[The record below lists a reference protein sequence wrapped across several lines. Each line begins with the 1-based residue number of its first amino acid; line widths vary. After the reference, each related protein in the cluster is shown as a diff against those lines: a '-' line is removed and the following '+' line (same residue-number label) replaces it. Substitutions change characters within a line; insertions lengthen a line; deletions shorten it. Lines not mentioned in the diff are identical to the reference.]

1 MDEII
6 ENTNSSIPE
15 GLAFRLTRLLRG
27 NKLIKL
33 VELLEGVVNETGY
46 GDVKIVIAQGK
57 VQNLKAEKSYQCS
70 R

>member
-6 ENTNSSIPE
+6 ENSDLIIPE

-33 VELLEGVVNETGY
+33 VELLEGVVSETGY

-57 VQNLKAEKSYQCS
+57 VQNLKAEKSYQ
-70 R
+70 